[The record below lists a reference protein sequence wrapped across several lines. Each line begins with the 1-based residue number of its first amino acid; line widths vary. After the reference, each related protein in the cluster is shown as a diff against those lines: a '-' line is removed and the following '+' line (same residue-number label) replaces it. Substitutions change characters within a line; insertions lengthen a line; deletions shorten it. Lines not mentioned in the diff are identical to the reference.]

1 VGTPGLDGKYIG
13 VESVT
18 FGSSLENIGAN
29 AFRGSTL
36 AGNLD
41 LSVATNRLTIATVR
55 APPPAL
61 PLSPDAQTR
70 AATPRPIA
78 AASLLR

>member
-1 VGTPGLDGKYIG
+1 VGTFGLDGKYIG

-41 LSVATNRLTIATVR
+41 LSVATNLTIATVR